1 MPQATDAEFKI
12 PKGVP
17 DLRRPNKVRKYIED
31 GGDLER
37 TEVTWGGFTMLAEAA
52 RRGYGETTQMLL
64 EANANVNAVNS
75 AGESVLVSRCS
86 ITDDT
91 HGDVASI
98 CSLLL
103 KHGAEVNY
111 SDANGL
117 TSLTNVL
124 MASGSQQVVA
134 LLLAHK
140 ADANHVI
147 SQPTL
152 INVLERTEG
161 LSPLATAARAGRVD
175 LVIMLLH
182 ARADV
187 ELGSRSA
194 LHLACESGCIAS
206 LDVLLS
212 RCPSAIARIDESG
225 FTPLIVACRKANY
238 EVAKMLLTRGAVVNA
253 LDLQGRSALLSIG
266 LDAHEGASRVAL
278 ADLLLLHGADAS

>member
-1 MPQATDAEFKI
+1 
-12 PKGVP
+12 
-17 DLRRPNKVRKYIED
+17 
-31 GGDLER
+31 
-37 TEVTWGGFTMLAEAA
+37 
-52 RRGYGETTQMLL
+52 MLL
-64 EANANVNAVNS
+64 EANANVNAVNY
-75 AGESVLVSRCS
+75 AGESVLASRCS

-91 HGDVASI
+91 HGNVASI

-103 KHGAEVNY
+103 KYGAEVNY

-152 INVLERTEG
+152 INALEKTEG

-175 LVIMLLH
+175 LINLLLD

-187 ELGSRSA
+187 ELGGRSA

-212 RCPSAIARIDESG
+212 RCSSVIARVDDSG
-225 FTPLIVACRKANY
+225 FTPLVVACRKANY
-238 EVAKMLLTRGAVVNA
+238 EAAKMLLTRGAVVNA
-253 LDLQGRSALLSIG
+253 LDLQGHSALLNIG
-266 LDAHEGASRVAL
+266 VDAHEGASLVVL
-278 ADLLLLHGADAS
+278 AELLLLHRADAS